1 MRRTAK
7 ARELDSLFELLEA
20 MAWGIGLEL
29 KELVIR

>member
-20 MAWGIGLEL
+20 MAWVIGLEKSL
-29 KELVIR
+29 